1 VFVFKFHFAFSLSLS
16 HRDPC
21 LIEAQKLSTAFLF
34 NEVAQ
39 VGLELLILE
48 SGKSLCVYCVFFF
61 LFGCWTLCEALWD
74 WVEPV
79 SVCTVVNLW

>member
-1 VFVFKFHFAFSLSLS
+1 MCLCLNSILLSLS

-48 SGKSLCVYCVFFF
+48 SGKSLCVYCVFFC
-61 LFGCWTLCEALWD
+61 LAAEHCVKHCGTEWNLCLYAHW
-74 WVEPV
+74 
-79 SVCTVVNLW
+79 